1 MPPGSGLSRLSMRR
15 MKQCKVLS
23 RKGFRSLLSQQNSA
37 EPSLSKRERRKM
49 KWFLQKM
56 RLYSEALS
64 GLDDPRGEHLLNLE
78 ARVRR
83 LESEMETSRNLAF
96 RPGS

>member
-1 MPPGSGLSRLSMRR
+1 
-15 MKQCKVLS
+15 
-23 RKGFRSLLSQQNSA
+23 
-37 EPSLSKRERRKM
+37 M
-49 KWFLQKM
+49 KWFLQTM

-83 LESEMETSRNLAF
+83 LESELETSRNLAF

>member
-1 MPPGSGLSRLSMRR
+1 
-15 MKQCKVLS
+15 
-23 RKGFRSLLSQQNSA
+23 
-37 EPSLSKRERRKM
+37 M

-64 GLDDPRGEHLLNLE
+64 DLDDPRGEHLLNLE

-83 LESEMETSRNLAF
+83 LESEIARLEAF
-96 RPGS
+96 IEALRPRD